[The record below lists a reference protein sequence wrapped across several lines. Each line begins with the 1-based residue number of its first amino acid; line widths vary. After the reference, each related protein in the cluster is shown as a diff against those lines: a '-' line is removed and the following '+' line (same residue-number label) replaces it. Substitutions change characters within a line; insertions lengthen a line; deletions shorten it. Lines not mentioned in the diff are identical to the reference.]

1 MIGRLRLID
10 SVAIAAGAMLV
21 LKVLGIATGS
31 LASDARRPPVRMET
45 DEPRPFADVLARA
58 RTNFVPEVKTTG
70 TLSKE
75 EPKGEAKGNGKPPG
89 PAPAPPAPAA
99 ADRPPLPES
108 PSERALLERLGER
121 RQEMQLKSKDLDL
134 RERMLE
140 DAERKLEARLNELKT
155 IEQKAETEKSGDQD
169 AGSLKNLVIMYEA
182 MKPKDAARVFDRL
195 SHDVLVPV
203 VLQMNPRKMAEVLA
217 VMSPEAAERL
227 TVALALRAKGKTEAA
242 PAGKTA
248 TALPPNEL
256 PAIDPAAPR
265 R

>member
-1 MIGRLRLID
+1 MPPP
-10 SVAIAAGAMLV
+10 AAAG
-21 LKVLGIATGS
+21 
-31 LASDARRPPVRMET
+31 
-45 DEPRPFADVLARA
+45 
-58 RTNFVPEVKTTG
+58 
-70 TLSKE
+70 
-75 EPKGEAKGNGKPPG
+75 
-89 PAPAPPAPAA
+89 

-121 RQEMQLKSKDLDL
+121 RQEMQQKSKDLDL

-155 IEQKAETEKSGDQD
+155 IEQKSETEKSGGQD
-169 AGSLKNLVIMYEA
+169 AASSLKNLVIMYEA

-217 VMSPEAAERL
+217 VMTPEAAERL
-227 TVALALRAKGKTEAA
+227 TVALALRVRGKTEAA
-242 PAGKTA
+242 PAGKATA
-248 TALPPNEL
+248 TLPPNEL
-256 PAIDPAAPR
+256 PAIDPTAPR